1 MNTRTLVS
9 LALLIGIGTVLHAVM
24 PPLFFGMKP
33 DMLLTM
39 MFLGILLYPTRKEV
53 LVLAIATG
61 IVSALT
67 TSFPGGQIA
76 NMIDKPVTAFV
87 FLGLLTIL
95 RVTQPSILS
104 ASVLTAVGTLVSGTV
119 FLSTALVFFGLPQT
133 FVGLFAAVVLPATI
147 VNTIV
152 MVVIFPVVQGIRK
165 RSSIAVQ

>member
-9 LALLIGIGTVLHAVM
+9 LALLIGIGAVLHAIM
-24 PPLFFGMKP
+24 PPLFFGMRP

-39 MFLGILLYPTRKEV
+39 MFLGILLFPERKNV
-53 LVLAIATG
+53 LVVALATG

-87 FLGLLTIL
+87 FLGLMVLI
-95 RVTQPSILS
+95 RAKQPTLVKAS
-104 ASVLTAVGTLVSGTV
+104 ALTAVGTLISGTV
-119 FLSTALVFFGLPQT
+119 FLSTALIFFGLPQT
-133 FVGLFAAVVLPATI
+133 FIGLFVAVVLPAAI

-165 RSSIAVQ
+165 RTTVAVQ